1 MALNRNKEKSRFV
14 YQDRDDEE
22 VRKISHESGRKY
34 ETPFKQGFDVFTP
47 KPGTNNIRILPPTWP
62 NAKYYAYF
70 IYVHRFVGASSST
83 FLCLQ
88 EMGRGKCPCCEAW
101 KQAKESGDEQEA
113 RAMAYSVQ
121 AVYWILNRDGDGDTP
136 QLYTISK
143 VRDSEIVE
151 LSEDPQTHKLLRIDH
166 PDEGYDISFK
176 RTGKGKTDTKYIGT
190 RVARS
195 PSPIHENED
204 TQATILEYISKNPIP
219 SVLLFRDYKY
229 INDAI
234 SGTAQEKD
242 EDLDAP
248 EENEKNTYYD
258 ATEEDEPL
266 EDRIKPAPKTRQP
279 RDEDEKEEEDEEPE
293 KEEMPSST
301 RERAYRQGKQPRPKD
316 EDEDELPAPRKPAR
330 TERVGRR

>member
-1 MALNRNKEKSRFV
+1 MALNRKTTSRFV
-14 YQDRDDEE
+14 YQERDDDE
-22 VRKISHESGRKY
+22 VKKISQESGRKY
-34 ETPFKQGFDVFTP
+34 ETPFRKEFDIFIP

-70 IYVHRFVGASSST
+70 IYVHRFVGAQSST

-88 EMGRGKCPCCEAW
+88 EMGKGKCPCCEAW
-101 KQAKESGDEQEA
+101 KQAKEAGDEAEA
-113 RAMAYSVQ
+113 RAMSYSVQ
-121 AVYWILNRDGDGDTP
+121 ALYWVLNRDGDDDTP

-195 PSPIHENED
+195 PSPIHEDENVQNE
-204 TQATILEYISKNPIP
+204 ILEYITKNPLP

-229 INDAI
+229 VNDAI
-234 SGTAQEKD
+234 SGTAEEKD
-242 EDLDAP
+242 VDLDAA
-248 EENEKNTYYD
+248 EEGNEKDTYYD
-258 ATEEDEPL
+258 ATEQDEP
-266 EDRIKPAPKTRQP
+266 EDDRRPAPKARRA
-279 RDEDEKEEEDEEPE
+279 RDEDEEEEVEERTPPKKATRAPVDEPE
-293 KEEMPSST
+293 
-301 RERAYRQGKQPRPKD
+301 
-316 EDEDELPAPRKPAR
+316 EDDELPAPRKPAR